1 MLAPHATC
9 NETNRS
15 RELEIAEK
23 THATN
28 LPGRA
33 APGEKRDLQPF
44 PADLRFVVRGG
55 VVYDNVL
62 YAREG
67 GGRVPAP
74 EAGSNH
80 SR

>member
-33 APGEKRDLQPF
+33 APAEKRDLRPF
-44 PADLRFVVRGG
+44 PADLRCVVRGG
-55 VVYDNVL
+55 VVYEDVL

-67 GGRVPAP
+67 GVECPLRRRAL
-74 EAGSNH
+74 
-80 SR
+80 